1 MKSWFLLILPE
12 IIIGQPII
20 TLIFP
25 EVKPVQFEKSQIKKE
40 FTIVLKLKICSYF
53 SFFQSHAEFVC
64 EVF

>member
-40 FTIVLKLKICSYF
+40 LIIENENLFLFFVLSEPC
-53 SFFQSHAEFVC
+53 
-64 EVF
+64 

>member
-12 IIIGQPII
+12 IIIGQPI
-20 TLIFP
+20 FP
-25 EVKPVQFEKSQIKKE
+25 EVKPAQFEKSQIKKE
-40 FTIVLKLKICSYF
+40 LIIVLKLKICSYF